1 VSSTAKEERRGLVD
15 RLKDIDRRI
24 IFIFIAAA
32 VVIPLLR
39 PIGMPLKSSPPSR
52 ALYQEI
58 DNLPRGSVV
67 LMAFDYDP
75 ATDVELGPMSLAI
88 LKHCFLKGHK
98 VVGLAL
104 WAQGAGLARA
114 SFSEAARG
122 FSVEYGVDYVNLG
135 FKPGGLVVIDSLGKS
150 FDRSFPKDIDGRPI
164 EELPLMRNIKT
175 YADID
180 FVLGL
185 SAGDPGLPFWIMI
198 AQGRYG
204 KKVGGGCTAV
214 SAPMLYPYFP
224 NQLVG
229 LLGGMKGA
237 AEYELLMDAKG
248 AATKGMDAQS
258 IAHAAIV
265 LFVLIGNVFF
275 FVSRGRE
282 KRGGAQ
288 I

>member
-1 VSSTAKEERRGLVD
+1 MSSTAPVTRRGLVD

-32 VVIPLLR
+32 VVFPLLR
-39 PIGMPLKSSPPSR
+39 PVGLPLKSSPPSR
-52 ALYQEI
+52 ALYQEFE
-58 DNLPRGSVV
+58 NLSRGSVV

-104 WAQGAGLARA
+104 WPPGAGLARA

-135 FKPGGLVVIDSLGKS
+135 FKAGGLVVIDSLGKS
-150 FDRSFPKDIDGRPI
+150 FERSFPKDIDGRPI
-164 EELPLMRNIKT
+164 EELPLMKNINN

-180 FVLGL
+180 FVMSL

-237 AEYELLMDAKG
+237 AEYELLVDAKG

-265 LFVLIGNVFF
+265 LFVLIGNIFF
-275 FVSRGRE
+275 FVSRRRE
-282 KRGGAQ
+282 KRGGAR

>member
-1 VSSTAKEERRGLVD
+1 M
-15 RLKDIDRRI
+15 
-24 IFIFIAAA
+24 
-32 VVIPLLR
+32 PLLR
-39 PIGMPLKSSPPSR
+39 PVGLPLKSSPPSR
-52 ALYQEI
+52 ALYREFE
-58 DNLPRGSVV
+58 NLPRGSVV

-88 LKHCFLKGHK
+88 LKHCFRKGHK

-104 WAQGAGLARA
+104 WPQGAGLARA
-114 SFSEAARG
+114 SFSEAAKG

-135 FKPGGLVVIDSLGKS
+135 FKAGGLVVIDSLGKS

-237 AEYELLMDAKG
+237 AEYELLVDAKG

-258 IAHAAIV
+258 IAHATIV
-265 LFVLIGNVFF
+265 LFVLIGNIFF
-275 FVSRGRE
+275 FVSRRRE
-282 KRGGAQ
+282 KRGGAR

>member
-1 VSSTAKEERRGLVD
+1 MSSTAKVERRGLVD
-15 RLKDIDRRI
+15 RFKDIDRRI

-32 VVIPLLR
+32 VVMPLLR
-39 PIGMPLKSSPPSR
+39 PIGLPLKSSPPSR
-52 ALYQEI
+52 ALYQEFE
-58 DNLPRGSVV
+58 NLPRGSVV

-114 SFSEAARG
+114 SFLEAAKG
-122 FSVEYGVDYVNLG
+122 FNLVYGVDYVNLG
-135 FKPGGLVVIDSLGKS
+135 FKAGGLVVIDALGKS

-164 EELPLMRNIKT
+164 EELPLMKNVKT

-180 FVLGL
+180 FVLDL

-237 AEYELLMDAKG
+237 AEYELLVDAKG

-265 LFVLIGNVFF
+265 LFVLIGNIFF
-275 FVSRGRE
+275 FVGRRRE